1 LENMKNTAQL
11 ELFAAAPRGPFHAP
25 PGGWARRGLVDA
37 GFVERSVAAMRDL
50 PDAERRLRD
59 DMEESLQSIRDI
71 DLVYGNE
78 PNEWATA
85 TRERLWLEHFTAEA
99 ILRRLKSEK
108 KCQAAKPAA
117 AAGSD
122 FADGAM

>member
-1 LENMKNTAQL
+1 MNHAAQL
-11 ELFAAAPRGPFHAP
+11 VLSASPSSGPFHIP
-25 PGGWARRGLVDA
+25 PGEWARPGLVDA
-37 GFVERSVAAMRDL
+37 VFVERSVAAMRDL

-108 KCQAAKPAA
+108 K
-117 AAGSD
+117 
-122 FADGAM
+122 